1 MAVAKITSMK
11 DSKRKKKKIR
21 KNAYLFFLFLFLSG
35 VVYLGPPTFFT
46 SAKGINLNDT
56 NGGKPPKDDEHLN
69 DNNQKNK
76 KGKDESDQINNQ
88 NQTDKSHNTGRGF
101 LDLFNKNKNDGNDY
115 TLNFIDAASLVNP
128 TDIIKNGT
136 FIFDAV
142 NYLFKKLKEGPA
154 NAGNPDTHAL
164 RPGKDAV
171 SANEIKRIILIKLL
185 KCVAVLILIY
195 VVIRLTFTFIKK
207 LINLIIMFFF
217 KIIKLCCCGG
227 S

>member
-1 MAVAKITSMK
+1 MAIEKITPMR
-11 DSKRKKKKIR
+11 DSKKKKKKIR

-35 VVYLGPPTFFT
+35 LVCLGPPTFFT
-46 SAKGINLNDT
+46 SAKGINTDDT
-56 NGGKPPKDDEHLN
+56 NGVNPPKDDKNLGQ
-69 DNNQKNK
+69 DNQKNK
-76 KGKDESDQINNQ
+76 KGEDESDQFKSNNHT
-88 NQTDKSHNTGRGF
+88 NKSENTGRDF

-115 TLNFIDAASLVNP
+115 TLNFIDGASLLNP

-154 NAGNPDTHAL
+154 NAGSPDAHAL

-185 KCVAVLILIY
+185 KCVAVLILLY

-207 LINLIIMFFF
+207 LINLIIRFIF

-227 S
+227 G